1 MPLEPNKP
9 VHVPVFLTK
18 KERKKLRR
26 QSRREAWKEKQD
38 KIRLGLAPP
47 DEPKVKMSNLMRVLG
62 NEAVMDP
69 TKVESHVRQQMAKRL
84 ANHEKANA
92 DRKLTPE
99 QRKAKN
105 EKKMKEDTNFGV
117 NVAIY
122 RFVDTYTTRALTILL
137 SLLKVR
143 LFLRTF
149 MLLVVFI

>member
-1 MPLEPNKP
+1 MYVLGAGYDFARLRDGAITQLIEHPIQMMPLEPNKP

-18 KERKKLRR
+18 KARKKLRR
-26 QSRREAWKEKQD
+26 QNRREAWKEKQD
-38 KIRLGLAPP
+38 KIRLGLLPP

-105 EKKMKEDTNFGV
+105 EKKIKEDTNYGV

-122 RFVDTYTTRALTILL
+122 R
-137 SLLKVR
+137 
-143 LFLRTF
+143 
-149 MLLVVFI
+149 